1 MKNEI
6 IMSMGILYEIP
17 LFIVWNI
24 HKWFNNEKTTIVML
38 QLMPNNRKIYGQ
50 IAERIIA
57 K

>member
-1 MKNEI
+1 MKHEI

-24 HKWFNNEKTTIVML
+24 HKWFNNEKTTIVIL
-38 QLMPNNRKIYGQ
+38 QLMPDNRKIYSQ